1 MSYLFIINDG
11 PYGNERS
18 YNAFRTAM
26 SLQLNSKAHV
36 ETFLMGDGVANA
48 VAGQTTPKGYYNIER
63 MIKALLNKQGKIK
76 L

>member
-26 SLQLNSKAHV
+26 SLQLNAKAHV